1 MHEFFVNIGYAI
13 LNFFRNVKTDNILKS
28 LSIMGIGMVG
38 IFFGY
43 GYYRACGISPEQNK
57 QQRRKN
63 KKIRKKNNKPALRFA
78 PQGGFFVIYFAT

>member
-1 MHEFFVNIGYAI
+1 MHEFFCKYR
-13 LNFFRNVKTDNILKS
+13 LRDFKFFRNVKTDNILKS

-43 GYYRACGISPEQNK
+43 GYYRAGGISPEQNK

-63 KKIRKKNNKPALRFA
+63 KK
-78 PQGGFFVIYFAT
+78 